1 MQEAQNQPPQPQ
13 PPSPQHREQVEQA
26 LHSRNNSRNPFNTAG
41 REEKH
46 KSLVD
51 SLRKERGVQEPTES
65 SPPQAVEANSS
76 TPAPAPA
83 PTQQEKDVLADYEAK
98 LRATMA
104 TEASVEAKRAEAERL
119 EKEAADKL
127 AKIESAKSDP
137 LEFLAQLGIT
147 EDDWQKHLAQTAD
160 TPEMSRIKAAER
172 KAAEQIQALQKQ
184 FESYKQEQEQ
194 ERAQSRL
201 SQAAQLLQSDDY
213 LLTSQISNP
222 EAVLRRQQ
230 EIEQHTGNK
239 VSLADAAKHLEQSFK
254 DNLKQIWENP
264 KIHAMFATKPQSV
277 STAESYTPTTLNSAF
292 SSGTQPGESTPAPLD
307 WAAKQKLFVEKLR
320 RMRELERL

>member
-1 MQEAQNQPPQPQ
+1 MEN
-13 PPSPQHREQVEQA
+13 
-26 LHSRNNSRNPFNTAG
+26 
-41 REEKH
+41 
-46 KSLVD
+46 
-51 SLRKERGVQEPTES
+51 LRKERGVAEPDAPM
-65 SPPQAVEANSS
+65 SPPQAVEATKPQSEEQS
-76 TPAPAPA
+76 KPA

-104 TEASVEAKRAEAERL
+104 TEASIESKRAEAERL

-147 EDDWQKHLAQTAD
+147 EDDWQKHLAQSTD

-172 KAAEQIQALQKQ
+172 KAAEQIEALQKQ

-194 ERAQSRL
+194 ERTQSRL

-213 LLTSQISNP
+213 VLTSQISNA
-222 EAVLRRQQ
+222 EAIVRRQQ
-230 EIEQHTGNK
+230 EIEQHTGQK
-239 VSLADAAKHLEQSFK
+239 VSLADAAKHLEQGFV
-254 DNLKQIWENP
+254 DNMKQLLSNP
-264 KIHAMFATKPQSV
+264 KVSAKFATKPQSD
-277 STAESYTPTTLNSAF
+277 STAESYSPTTLNSAF
-292 SSGTQPGESTPAPLD
+292 SSGTEPGEGTPAPLD